1 MTTPEP
7 RTSLRAAAMCSI
19 VVAAAEAGDYDQIAL
34 LATSGVWQAGDR
46 ECAVAALL
54 RATALHDVH
63 CRRAMTA
70 TVFGRGGTRGRSLLR
85 SAAFA
90 EAYERAVDDGTAGL
104 DEALRLSRMGAA
116 PGMLAKAVLRRAPE
130 WGADLLRALPAGAL
144 RRSFGGHDAM
154 RDLATASPHPDRLWP
169 ALLELGI
176 RPRRQEGSERK
187 EGWERQEGRGSS
199 CIYAVNYNVLRIMSG
214 MGGLAYSN

>member
-7 RTSLRAAAMCSI
+7 RTSLRAAALCSI
-19 VVAAAEAGDYDQIAL
+19 VVDAADAGDYDQIAL

-46 ECAVAALL
+46 ESAVAALL

-85 SAAFA
+85 SAEFA

-144 RRSFGGHDAM
+144 RRSLGHDAI
-154 RDLATASPHPDRLWP
+154 RDMATASPHPDRLWP

-176 RPRRQEGSERK
+176 RPRRQEGC
-187 EGWERQEGRGSS
+187 ERQEGRGSFTH
-199 CIYAVNYNVLRIMSG
+199 IYGVNYNVLRIMSG
-214 MGGLAYSN
+214 LGGLSYAPG